1 MKAKELRQKQDAE
14 LLKLLSDLRKKFEEE
29 YLNFVQGKL
38 KNVKILRSIKKDIAR
53 ILTILNERKK
63 EKINIGAQKQT

>member
-63 EKINIGAQKQT
+63 EKINIGEQKQT

>member
-63 EKINIGAQKQT
+63 EKNEREKEKN

>member
-63 EKINIGAQKQT
+63 EKN

>member
-1 MKAKELRQKQDAE
+1 MKAKELRQKNESE
-14 LLKLLSDLRKKFEEE
+14 LQKLLLDLRKKFQEE
-29 YLNFVQGKL
+29 YLNFSQGKL

-63 EKINIGAQKQT
+63 EKK

>member
-63 EKINIGAQKQT
+63 INIGEQKQT

>member
-14 LLKLLSDLRKKFEEE
+14 LLKILSDLRKKFEEE

-63 EKINIGAQKQT
+63 EKN